1 MNKARGLRAATVTA
15 SAAALTAAIAAPA
28 AAANFYTVQP
38 GDTLGAIAD
47 RHGVPLGDLF
57 RLNGLG
63 WSSIIYPGQQIRLAD
78 DAGAS
83 APAAPAP
90 APSVTYTVR
99 SGDSLWAISQQT
111 GVSLNDL
118 FRLNGLGPASTI
130 YPGQQIIL
138 RQAGAPVSTP
148 TPAAQAAAPR
158 SAAPASAAAPQAA
171 PPAGAHSATA
181 PPAAQSATAP
191 GAAPQAATGSERP
204 SWWNEETFRHKTMW
218 GVSEKTGLSLD
229 ELFAGG
235 HGGSTGT
242 ESAAQIQGI
251 VRQTAAEMGVPAP
264 LALAIAEQE
273 SSFRQN
279 VTSPAGAIGVMQI
292 MPANASWVS
301 SLAGRNL
308 DLRNTADNVAA
319 GVAMLRWLLRQA
331 PTEDIAIAGYY
342 QGLYGVQAYGMYP
355 DTRAYVA
362 QVKQRMAKYS

>member
-1 MNKARGLRAATVTA
+1 MTA

-111 GVSLNDL
+111 GVGLSDL

-138 RQAGAPVSTP
+138 RQAGAPASTP
-148 TPAAQAAAPR
+148 PPATQAAAPR
-158 SAAPASAAAPQAA
+158 SAAPAPAAAPQAA
-171 PPAGAHSATA
+171 RPA
-181 PPAAQSATAP
+181 AAQSATAP
-191 GAAPQAATGSERP
+191 GAAPQAAAGSDRP

-242 ESAAQIQGI
+242 ESAAQIQAI

-355 DTRAYVA
+355 DTKAYVA
-362 QVKQRMAKYS
+362 QVKQRMAKY

>member
-99 SGDSLWAISQQT
+99 SGDSLWAISQRT
-111 GVSLNDL
+111 GVGLSDL

-138 RQAGAPVSTP
+138 RQAGAPASTP
-148 TPAAQAAAPR
+148 PPATQAAAPR
-158 SAAPASAAAPQAA
+158 SAAPAPAAAPQAA
-171 PPAGAHSATA
+171 RPA
-181 PPAAQSATAP
+181 AAQSATAP
-191 GAAPQAATGSERP
+191 GAAPQAAAGSDRP

-242 ESAAQIQGI
+242 ESAAQIQAI

-355 DTRAYVA
+355 DTKAYVA

>member
-83 APAAPAP
+83 APATPAP

-148 TPAAQAAAPR
+148 APATQTAAPR
-158 SAAPASAAAPQAA
+158 SAAPAAAQHPAAPAAAK
-171 PPAGAHSATA
+171 SATA
-181 PPAAQSATAP
+181 PA
-191 GAAPQAATGSERP
+191 AAPQAATGSERP

-331 PTEDIAIAGYY
+331 PAEDIAIAGYY

>member
-99 SGDSLWAISQQT
+99 SGDSLWAISQRT
-111 GVSLNDL
+111 GVGLSDL

-138 RQAGAPVSTP
+138 RQAGAPASTP
-148 TPAAQAAAPR
+148 APATQAAAPR
-158 SAAPASAAAPQAA
+158 SAAPHSAAPAPAAAPQAA
-171 PPAGAHSATA
+171 RPA
-181 PPAAQSATAP
+181 AAQSATAP
-191 GAAPQAATGSERP
+191 GAAPQAATGSDRP

-242 ESAAQIQGI
+242 ESAAQIQAI

-355 DTRAYVA
+355 DTKAYVA